1 MRLVTFVGEKEN
13 RLGAL
18 HTINGEDLVFDL
30 NKLDPSLPSEM
41 IEFLLGG
48 AVALQQAE
56 SALSSTSKEEGVN
69 FGSVKLR
76 APIPHPGKII
86 CVGSNYL
93 DHIIETDSEVPDYPA
108 IFSKYSNAVIG
119 SGQAIQLSGASDQ
132 VDYEAELAFAIGT
145 RARHVTEERAMDY
158 VAGYFAL
165 NDVSARDYQFFTSQW
180 TIGKTFDTFAPMGPA
195 LVTRDSV
202 PNPHDLNIRL
212 LIGDEVMQDS
222 NTSNLIFK
230 IPYLVT
236 FLSEVMTLEPGDVVT
251 TGTPPGVGI
260 ARDPARFL
268 RSGDVVRIE
277 IEGLGVLENPV
288 ISGR

>member
-1 MRLVTFVGEKEN
+1 MRLVSFVGEKEI

-18 HTINGEDLVFDL
+18 RTIDGEDLVFDL
-30 NKLDPSLPSEM
+30 NQLDPSLPSEM
-41 IEFLLGG
+41 IEFLRGG
-48 AVALQQAE
+48 PAALEQAE
-56 SALSSTSKEEGVN
+56 GVLSSTSLEEGVSYD
-69 FGSVKLR
+69 SVNLR

-86 CVGSNYL
+86 CVGLNYL
-93 DHIIETDSEVPDYPA
+93 DHVIESDSEVPDYPA
-108 IFSKYSNAVIG
+108 VFSKYSNAVIG
-119 SGQAIQLSGASDQ
+119 SGQAIQLPDSSNQ

-145 RARHVTEERAMDY
+145 RARYVTEDRAMDY

-202 PNPHDLNIRL
+202 PDPHDLNIRL

-236 FLSEVMTLEPGDVVT
+236 FLSEVMTLEPGDIIT
-251 TGTPPGVGI
+251 TGTPPGVGF
-260 ARDPARFL
+260 AREPGALSSTR
-268 RSGDVVRIE
+268 
-277 IEGLGVLENPV
+277 
-288 ISGR
+288 